1 MYVLG
6 VHPLEVMTLIA
17 EASTVHV
24 PTVDRSAAPAPTL
37 TTMWLW
43 GVLPPVLLHDSPIRN
58 VLAHVEHRAGMVGE
72 RRSRRQGDSDR
83 HCQGQQ
89 RTASA
94 RASSNHQDPKH
105 LSLNP

>member
-1 MYVLG
+1 LYVLG

-17 EASTVHV
+17 EASTVHI

-43 GVLPPVLLHDSPIRN
+43 GFLPPVLLHDSPIRN
-58 VLAHVEHRAGMVGE
+58 VLADVEHRAGMVGE
-72 RRSRRQGDSDR
+72 RRSQGNSDR

-89 RTASA
+89 RTASTRA
-94 RASSNHQDPKH
+94 RIAHVSEGEGG
-105 LSLNP
+105 